1 MFVRFSKFH
10 PTNEVNKVNLSSF
23 QLKNLL
29 KFVLAW
35 LAREEKNILTA
46 QVMFTY
52 SHAKTSLGQS
62 ERALTILVVI
72 NVVISCAEN
81 SLNRLVFSFFVLNL
95 ELADYISFLE
105 IQRWQAT
112 GSSSA
117 VFAVNFFNKNQVWKT
132 LNLKPGLHVF
142 FLILFLYKQFICKPH
157 VT

>member
-29 KFVLAW
+29 KFVLAS
-35 LAREEKNILTA
+35 LAREEKNILTP

-62 ERALTILVVI
+62 ERARTILVVI
-72 NVVISCAEN
+72 NVVISCAVN

-95 ELADYISFLE
+95 ELAD
-105 IQRWQAT
+105 
-112 GSSSA
+112 
-117 VFAVNFFNKNQVWKT
+117 
-132 LNLKPGLHVF
+132 
-142 FLILFLYKQFICKPH
+142 
-157 VT
+157 